1 MEVYWDHKSEKLF
14 GQHQTKPHHL
24 MILDQMSQCLW
35 QCSRMWSTDS
45 ASTRQIGQFDSEL
58 PNIPLR
64 TNIQRVLILL
74 MIPIEQKIST
84 LGGTIPFQ
92 IPANEKA
99 LFFVLFTL
107 VP

>member
-1 MEVYWDHKSEKLF
+1 
-14 GQHQTKPHHL
+14 

-74 MIPIEQKIST
+74 MIAIQQKIST
-84 LGGTIPFQ
+84 LEGTIPFQ